1 MGKKYLHSSMERR
14 QITNLL
20 DKGQPKWHIHPSS
33 YIIMPVPMSNKPSTL
48 VFIPGLLLTNSF
60 FDHQAQVFAGKYPIH
75 HAVTTGMNSITL
87 MAEEILDTVDGNIIP
102 IGLSMGGYITL
113 ELARLA
119 PDRLS
124 AMVVMDS
131 AAIADS
137 PEKLKRR
144 KALIE
149 LSKKGRFKGV
159 TKTLMPSLIA
169 PENMENE
176 ALTSFIMA
184 MAEDIGRD
192 NFFMQQTA
200 IMGRRDQFDTLKRLD
215 LPTLYIVGSQ
225 DALTPPQ
232 VVRDMAEATKNS
244 SYIEIPNAGHLP
256 PIETPDQVNKALID
270 FLKGLEN

>member
-1 MGKKYLHSSMERR
+1 
-14 QITNLL
+14 
-20 DKGQPKWHIHPSS
+20 
-33 YIIMPVPMSNKPSTL
+33 
-48 VFIPGLLLTNSF
+48 
-60 FDHQAQVFAGKYPIH
+60 
-75 HAVTTGMNSITL
+75 
-87 MAEEILDTVDGNIIP
+87 
-102 IGLSMGGYITL
+102 
-113 ELARLA
+113 
-119 PDRLS
+119 
-124 AMVVMDS
+124 
-131 AAIADS
+131 
-137 PEKLKRR
+137 
-144 KALIE
+144 
-149 LSKKGRFKGV
+149 
-159 TKTLMPSLIA
+159 MPSLIA

-215 LPTLYIVGSQ
+215 LPTLYIVGSH

-244 SYIEIPNAGHLP
+244 LYIEIKNAGHLP